1 MTVLIPY
8 QNALRTALQADST
21 LMSMIS
27 GIFDYFPTGAT
38 LPYIAF
44 GEATETP
51 NDPIGTVTGNRMSD
65 VTMTIYV
72 VNDAPGR
79 QTSLAILDEIEIAL
93 DMDLTLSRG
102 TVVERPEMKITK
114 ATEDVVTGV
123 WKIPLEVHQ
132 LITNV

>member
-8 QNALRTALQADST
+8 QNALKNALMADST
-21 LMSMIS
+21 LMSLIS
-27 GIFDYFPTGAT
+27 GIYDYFPAGGT

-51 NDPIGTVTGNRMSD
+51 NDPVGTVSGNRMSD

-79 QTSLAILDEIEIAL
+79 QTSLAILDEIETAL
-93 DMDLTLSRG
+93 DVNLTLTRG
-102 TVVERPEMKITK
+102 TAVGRPDMKITK
-114 ATEDVVTGV
+114 ATQDVAMGV